1 MNLSRERLLDEAAA
15 LSRFALRSSRRSRGC
30 CRCSRRFPFTEA
42 EREFLDRVLD
52 QGEIRAELLTADE
65 ALAGR
70 IAQHPSL
77 AWKAQNVRKHFG
89 R

>member
-1 MNLSRERLLDEAAA
+1 LSRL
-15 LSRFALRSSRRSRGC
+15 
-30 CRCSRRFPFTEA
+30 FPFTEA

-52 QGEIRAELLTADE
+52 HGEIRAELLTADE

>member
-1 MNLSRERLLDEAAA
+1 M
-15 LSRFALRSSRRSRGC
+15 
-30 CRCSRRFPFTEA
+30 
-42 EREFLDRVLD
+42 LD
-52 QGEIRAELLTADE
+52 QDEIRAELLTADE